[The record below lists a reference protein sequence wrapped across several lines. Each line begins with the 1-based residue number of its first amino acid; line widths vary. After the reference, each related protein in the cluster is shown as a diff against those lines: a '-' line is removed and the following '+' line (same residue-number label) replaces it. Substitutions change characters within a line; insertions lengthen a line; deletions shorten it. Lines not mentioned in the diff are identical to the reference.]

1 MAVGG
6 DEMVPGVSEELMAE
20 VAAGMVVE
28 VVVFGVTVVDETYHN
43 KNKTKTKKKKGESYS
58 AIDLSKDGDVIEAAY
73 FDSVRIWLKLRFVTF
88 AKGTGLGAVLQCDVV
103 QRST

>member
-1 MAVGG
+1 
-6 DEMVPGVSEELMAE
+6 MVPGVSEELMAE

-43 KNKTKTKKKKGESYS
+43 KNKTKQKPKKKKRESYS